1 MRPVRDIANEIRFK
15 ISRQLLED
23 TEAPLGQIARP
34 PSTTLKRAP
43 LRGLPVPCPSISRRS
58 GPESCA

>member
-34 PSTTLKRAP
+34 PSTTLK
-43 LRGLPVPCPSISRRS
+43 
-58 GPESCA
+58 